1 MIDPKAIMFEEGRRQ
16 ALDLQDRSPDMTGT
30 EIIAEEFNVP
40 AWDKSYDYTR
50 WKAGYPVHDEGQV
63 WLLQIPHNAASYTG
77 RPSSLR
83 ALWGLAHTT
92 DPEKAKPW
100 VAPSGVSGLYM
111 KGECCTYDDRIW
123 RNLYDRN
130 EFPPLTLNVEDRWE
144 NLGEVGS
151 V

>member
-1 MIDPKAIMFEEGRRQ
+1 MIDPRMIMFEEGRRQ
-16 ALDLQDRSPDMTGT
+16 ALDMQHRSPEMTGT

-40 AWDKSYDYTR
+40 AWDKAHDYTG

-63 WLLQIPHNAASYTG
+63 WLLLIPHNAAHYTG
-77 RPSSLR
+77 RPSGLR

-111 KGECCTYDDRIW
+111 VNECCTYDGHIW
-123 RNLYDRN
+123 RNRHDRN

-144 NLGEVGS
+144 DLGEAV
-151 V
+151 